1 MKQLGIL
8 DSAFLNL
15 EQTNTPQHVGG
26 MGIYDPSTAPDG
38 IVRFKQVI
46 STFERR
52 LGENPLFRT
61 RLIEVPGGLDRPYW
75 IKDANFDV
83 EFHLRHIAL
92 PFPGDWRQLCI
103 QVARLHSRPL
113 DLSRPLWEAY
123 IIEGLDNIP
132 NLPKG
137 SFAVYTKMHH
147 ALVDGAGGANFM
159 AVLHD
164 LVANPETPEPV
175 SQEAVMFDSEPS
187 RRELLSKASINSVI
201 NTAQVLA
208 GTVRGARDMGKYAL
222 QIARKEIPAPDISAP
237 KTSLNNPVGPH
248 RVFDA
253 AEFPLEG
260 FKDIKDAAGVKLNDV
275 ALAVIGGA
283 LQKYLEAKNEFPDG
297 SLAAS
302 LPLNM
307 RTRRGVT
314 DDNNQVGS
322 VFSSLHTDIKDPL
335 ARLSAVHEST
345 MEAKE
350 YGEASPMVD
359 VLKIAGAF
367 SPFIAKSVAGFWS
380 RNNLSKHIPVNI
392 STVISN
398 VAGPNF
404 PLYCAGAKMV
414 DYYGLGVLT
423 PGIGIFHLVFSYSG
437 TVTLSVL
444 ADRDIMSNPEL
455 YHDCLVTSYEE
466 LYAATAALKISANS
480 AAEKAAVMAKAKID
494 SPRRGNAE
502 DATAAKSS
510 KKSKKKPSK
519 KAKGSEKT
527 KAGKKLKTATDR
539 KTGKK
544 AKTKSVKKIELK
556 SKPKSTAGAKKKTRS
571 SAKTGIGKAAAPSP
585 KPKAKAKTPAKAKA
599 KPARKTAQKAAAKPK
614 PASKARTPIKSAVKA
629 KNTRPKVVRRKQASA
644 PKLKAAP

>member
-15 EQTNTPQHVGG
+15 EQTNTPQHIGG
-26 MGIYDPSTAPDG
+26 MGIYDPSTTPG
-38 IVRFKQVI
+38 GFVRFKQVI

-52 LGENPLFRT
+52 LGENQLFRT

-92 PFPGDWRQLCI
+92 PYPGDWRQLCI

-132 NLPKG
+132 NLPKN

-147 ALVDGAGGANFM
+147 SLVDGAGGANFM
-159 AVLHD
+159 SVLHD
-164 LVANPETPEPV
+164 LIADPELADEPDAAPRLV
-175 SQEAVMFDSEPS
+175 DNRPS
-187 RRELLSKASINSVI
+187 HGELLTRASINGVK
-201 NTAQVLA
+201 NTGQLLV
-208 GTVRGARDMGKYAL
+208 GAVKSSRDIGKYAL
-222 QIARKEIPAPDISAP
+222 QIARKKIPAPDISAP
-237 KTSLNNPVGPH
+237 KTSFNNPVGPH

-260 FKDIKDAAGVKLNDV
+260 FKDIKDSAGVKLNDV

-283 LQKYLEAKNEFPDG
+283 LSRYLEANNEFPEG

-307 RTRRGVT
+307 RTRRKVT

-322 VFSSLHTDIKDPL
+322 VFASLHSDIKDPL
-335 ARLSAVHEST
+335 ARLHAVHET
-345 MEAKE
+345 TLEAKE
-350 YGEASPMVD
+350 YGESSPIVD

-398 VAGPNF
+398 VAGPDF
-404 PLYCAGAKMV
+404 PLYCAGARMV

-437 TVTLSVL
+437 KVTLSVL
-444 ADRDIMSNPEL
+444 ADREIMPNPEL
-455 YHDCLVTSYEE
+455 YHDCLVASYEE
-466 LYAATAALKISANS
+466 LYAAVSTIKSPTNS
-480 AAEKAAVMAKAKID
+480 SKADVKAKAKIE
-494 SPRRGNAE
+494 SPKR
-502 DATAAKSS
+502 S
-510 KKSKKKPSK
+510 KKPA
-519 KAKGSEKT
+519 KAEKVTIKGIPT
-527 KAGKKLKTATDR
+527 TA
-539 KTGKK
+539 KK
-544 AKTKSVKKIELK
+544 AKTKV
-556 SKPKSTAGAKKKTRS
+556 
-571 SAKTGIGKAAAPSP
+571 
-585 KPKAKAKTPAKAKA
+585 KPKAKTKAA
-599 KPARKTAQKAAAKPK
+599 VKPAVKTK
-614 PASKARTPIKSAVKA
+614 PA
-629 KNTRPKVVRRKQASA
+629 RPKVVRRTQASA
-644 PKLKAAP
+644 PKLKAPAK

>member
-26 MGIYDPSTAPDG
+26 MGIYDPSTAPG
-38 IVRFKQVI
+38 GFVRFKQVI

-61 RLIEVPGGLDRPYW
+61 RLVEVPGGVDRPYW

-92 PFPGDWRQLCI
+92 PHPGDWRQLCI

-137 SFAVYTKMHH
+137 CFAVYTKMHH
-147 ALVDGAGGANFM
+147 ALIDGAGGSNFM

-164 LVANPETPEPV
+164 LVANPETSDPAPE
-175 SQEAVMFDSEPS
+175 EP
-187 RRELLSKASINSVI
+187 RLIDTEPTTAELLSRASLNGIKNSGSLLV
-201 NTAQVLA
+201 
-208 GTVRGARDMGKYAL
+208 GAARSTRDMGKYAL
-222 QIARKEIPAPDISAP
+222 KIARKEIPAPDVSAP
-237 KTSLNNPVGPH
+237 KTSLNQAVGPH

-260 FKDIKDAAGVKLNDV
+260 FKDIKNAAGVKINDV

-283 LQKYLEAKNEFPDG
+283 LQRYLEQNNEFPEG

-322 VFSSLHTDIKDPL
+322 VFASLHSDEKDPL
-335 ARLSAVHEST
+335 ARLAAVHAST
-345 MEAKE
+345 QEAKE
-350 YGEASPMVD
+350 HGEASPMVD
-359 VLKIAGAF
+359 VLKLAGAF
-367 SPFIAKSVAGFWS
+367 SPVIAKSVAGFWS
-380 RNNLSKHIPVNI
+380 RNNLSRHIPVNV

-398 VAGPNF
+398 VAGPDF

-423 PGIGIFHLVFSYSG
+423 PGIGVFHLVFSYSG
-437 TVTLSVL
+437 SITLSVL
-444 ADRDIMSNPEL
+444 ADREIMPDPEL
-455 YHDCLVTSYEE
+455 YHDCLVASYEE
-466 LYAATAALKISANS
+466 LYAASSALNTPAKTAAT
-480 AAEKAAVMAKAKID
+480 KAAIKAKAKIV
-494 SPRRGNAE
+494 SAKRRT
-502 DATAAKSS
+502 ATSKSAAPKS
-510 KKSKKKPSK
+510 
-519 KAKGSEKT
+519 GS
-527 KAGKKLKTATDR
+527 KTA
-539 KTGKK
+539 KK
-544 AKTKSVKKIELK
+544 
-556 SKPKSTAGAKKKTRS
+556 R
-571 SAKTGIGKAAAPSP
+571 
-585 KPKAKAKTPAKAKA
+585 PAKAKA
-599 KPARKTAQKAAAKPK
+599 KAKPQAKAKASPKPKTKAKVSPKPKTKAKAKIAPKAKTKAAAKPK
-614 PASKARTPIKSAVKA
+614 AKAGV
-629 KNTRPKVVRRKQASA
+629 TRPKAVRRKRPSA
-644 PKLKAAP
+644 PKLKASA